1 MLWLFFKYR
10 YSWIIWIARIKFWK
24 LPKPRSG
31 LVINPSLNYSLIFR
45 LALNIF
51 FRKPQT
57 RKVSNAES
65 LTPAQY
71 FKYVID
77 IKSLKFKAKLIQLFL
92 IFSWFWHI
100 FHPVN
105 RLKSCLCWKFYENG
119 GNFEMV
125 FGTESTI
132 KCFCKQSIKKE

>member
-1 MLWLFFKYR
+1 MFFKYR
-10 YSWIIWIARIKFWK
+10 YSWIILIARIRFWQ

-31 LVINPSLNYSLIFR
+31 LVINPSLNYSLIFH
-45 LALNIF
+45 LALNSF

-57 RKVSNAES
+57 KKGLERKKPLPGSKFLCLKETKGS
-65 LTPAQY
+65 
-71 FKYVID
+71 
-77 IKSLKFKAKLIQLFL
+77 KFKAKFELLFL

-105 RLKSCLCWKFYENG
+105 RMKNCLCWKFYENG